1 MKYIKTSNIIT
12 NTTTCCNLLRRG
24 GVLMKQKQYAKVIKE
39 KRKTLGWTQKELAE
53 KIFSTQQA
61 VARWENSVTE
71 PNLDSLTALS
81 RALGTP
87 VSHFLDEEMIE
98 TEEDFV
104 TLYRSLSPHD
114 RERTIDYMKLLK
126 KQEFER
132 NEFA

>member
-1 MKYIKTSNIIT
+1 
-12 NTTTCCNLLRRG
+12 
-24 GVLMKQKQYAKVIKE
+24 
-39 KRKTLGWTQKELAE
+39 
-53 KIFSTQQA
+53 
-61 VARWENSVTE
+61 
-71 PNLDSLTALS
+71 
-81 RALGTP
+81 P